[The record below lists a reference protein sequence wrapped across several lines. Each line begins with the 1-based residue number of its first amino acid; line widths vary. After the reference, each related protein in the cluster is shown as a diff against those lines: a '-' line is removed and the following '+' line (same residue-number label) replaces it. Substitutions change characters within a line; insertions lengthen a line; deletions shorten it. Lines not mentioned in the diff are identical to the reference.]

1 MNFYNIGNI
10 NKIMLCGFS
19 IILLLLI
26 IFIVLTIVNCVK
38 LKKICRNSKN
48 GNIADTIENYYNKIK
63 IMSDDIQ
70 NMSERFARYEQQ
82 LSICYKRSAV
92 VHYNAF
98 GDISGNLS
106 FSMAVLDDNLDGF
119 IITSLY
125 GHDSSSIYMRDVS
138 KGKCTVNISDE
149 EKYVLE
155 KAAE

>member
-1 MNFYNIGNI
+1 MNFYNPNLL
-10 NKIMLCGFS
+10 LCGLS
-19 IILLLLI
+19 LTSLLLI
-26 IFIVLTIVNCVK
+26 IFIILTVVNSVK

-48 GNIADTIENYYNKIK
+48 GNLADTIENYYNKIK
-63 IMSDDIQ
+63 VMSDDIQ

-82 LSICYKRSAV
+82 LAICYKRSAV

-138 KGKCTVNISDE
+138 KGHCTVNISEE

>member
-1 MNFYNIGNI
+1 MNFSNTTL
-10 NKIMLCGFS
+10 LCALCIKS
-19 IILLLLI
+19 LLLI
-26 IFIVLTIVNCVK
+26 IFIVISVINSVK

-48 GNIADTIENYYNKIK
+48 GNLADTVENYYNKIK
-63 IMSDDIQ
+63 AMSDDIQ
-70 NMSERFARYEQQ
+70 SMSQRFARYEEQ
-82 LSICYKRSAV
+82 LLICYKRSAV

-138 KGKCTVNISDE
+138 RGKCTVNISEE
-149 EKYVLE
+149 EKYVLQ